1 MFGICVQ
8 MAIYFLQ
15 IHTEKLYW
23 ANNYYILNFLVNILY
38 IVSLSIVFEIITKIL
53 IMVII

>member
-15 IHTEKLYW
+15 VHTEKLYW
-23 ANNYYILNFLVNILY
+23 ANNYYILNFLVNIY

>member
-15 IHTEKLYW
+15 IHTEKLHW
-23 ANNYYILNFLVNILY
+23 ANNYSIPNLLVNIY